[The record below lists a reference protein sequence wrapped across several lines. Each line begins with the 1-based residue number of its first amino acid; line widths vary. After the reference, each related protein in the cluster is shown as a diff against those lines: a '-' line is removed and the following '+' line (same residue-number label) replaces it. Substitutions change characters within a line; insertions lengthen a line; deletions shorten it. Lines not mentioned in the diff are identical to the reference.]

1 VGLPAR
7 QRRVLDRIE
16 DSLEGTDPRLAT
28 MFAIFGRLTRD
39 EEMPRIEEL
48 RHRLA
53 IMFLRIRLWMAS
65 RGRVRGRW
73 PARVR
78 GRVHAPAG
86 GRVHVPARRR
96 RPVAAL
102 LFPIALVMATAT
114 IVLVAKFGGTPRC
127 SAAATAA
134 TAKPFPRGRLN
145 PKAQKS
151 QTARTCPAI
160 LNPLVTGR

>member
-28 MFAIFGRLTRD
+28 MFAIFGRLTLD

-53 IMFLRIRLWMAS
+53 ILFLRIRLWMAPG
-65 RGRVRGRW
+65 RGRARGRG

-78 GRVHAPAG
+78 GRLHA
-86 GRVHVPARRR
+86 RARIR
-96 RPVAAL
+96 RPAAL

-114 IVLVAKFGGTPRC
+114 IVLVARFGGTPRC
-127 SAAATAA
+127 SATATAA
-134 TAKPFPRGRLN
+134 TAKPFSGGRQ
-145 PKAQKS
+145 PHKGQKG
-151 QTARTCPAI
+151 QKGQQAKTCPAV
-160 LNPLVTGR
+160 LNPLFTGR